1 METWNNLIDKFDLL
15 LKKIKLDSTCP
26 NCWKDSFSGGHGL
39 CIDRRMYS
47 HLGLSGIR
55 R

>member
-15 LKKIKLDSTCP
+15 LKKIKLDSTVKLLERQFLR
-26 NCWKDSFSGGHGL
+26 WSWAF
-39 CIDRRMYS
+39 IDRRMYS

>member
-15 LKKIKLDSTCP
+15 LKKIKLDSTVQIAG
-26 NCWKDSFSGGHGL
+26 KTVLGGHGL